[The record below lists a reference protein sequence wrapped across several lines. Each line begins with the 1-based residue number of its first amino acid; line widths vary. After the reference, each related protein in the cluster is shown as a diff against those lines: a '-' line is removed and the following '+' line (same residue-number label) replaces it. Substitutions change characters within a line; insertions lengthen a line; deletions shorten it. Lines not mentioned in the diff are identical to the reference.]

1 MRISDWSSDVCSSDL
16 AKAVALVRAG
26 DAKLLMKGSLH
37 TDELRGAVVSASTGL
52 RTERRISHAYVMDV
66 PGHPTPLIITDAAI
80 NITPT
85 LKDKADIIRNAI
97 DLAHVIGIAAP
108 KVAILSAVETVNPDL
123 PSTLDAAALCKMA
136 DRGQI
141 SGGIL

>member
-1 MRISDWSSDVCSSDL
+1 MRRHTRC
-16 AKAVALVRAG
+16 ALV
-26 DAKLLMKGSLH
+26 
-37 TDELRGAVVSASTGL
+37 TGVQTCAL
-52 RTERRISHAYVMDV
+52 PIS
-66 PGHPTPLIITDAAI
+66 LIITDAAI

-136 DRGQI
+136 DRGQLRGGLLHGPLASDNSI
-141 SGGIL
+141 SEATGRQTGNVSPVAGQAGVAFGPHRKMGGEGGV

>member
-1 MRISDWSSDVCSSDL
+1 
-16 AKAVALVRAG
+16 
-26 DAKLLMKGSLH
+26 
-37 TDELRGAVVSASTGL
+37 
-52 RTERRISHAYVMDV
+52 MDV

-141 SGGIL
+141 SGGVLDGPPAFDNAIREAAGSEERRDGKVRVSKGRYRWSPYP

>member
-1 MRISDWSSDVCSSDL
+1 
-16 AKAVALVRAG
+16 
-26 DAKLLMKGSLH
+26 
-37 TDELRGAVVSASTGL
+37 
-52 RTERRISHAYVMDV
+52 MDV

-97 DLAHVIGIAAP
+97 DLEHVIGIATP

-123 PSTLDAAALCKMA
+123 PSTLAAAALCKMA
-136 DRGQI
+136 DEGQI
-141 SGGIL
+141 SGGILEGPIDFDNQRREAAAREKESDQPVSEAAEVWGEPNRKAGDMHVHETTF